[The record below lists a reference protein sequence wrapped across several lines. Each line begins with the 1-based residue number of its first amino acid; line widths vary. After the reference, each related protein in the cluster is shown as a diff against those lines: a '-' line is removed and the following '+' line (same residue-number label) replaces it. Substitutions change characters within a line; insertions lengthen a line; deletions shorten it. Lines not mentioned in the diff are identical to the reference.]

1 MILTNRTFSRAFSPR
16 ALEQTRQFLTSTRAN
31 SSYDLTI
38 PNLRIHKNTKVICQ
52 GFTGKTATF
61 HCKEALE
68 YGTKFVG
75 GVSPKKA
82 GQHHLGLPVFGSV
95 KEAVRE
101 TRPDAT
107 VIYVP
112 PPFAADAV
120 IEAVENEIGLVVC
133 ITEGIPQ
140 QDEVRIAQ
148 VLKSQSK
155 SRLVGPNC
163 PGIMSPDIGGGCKI
177 GIMPSNIFSPGCIGV
192 VSRSGTLTYEAV
204 DQTTKV
210 GLGQTLCVG
219 IGGDPFPGTQHIDVL
234 KAFMED
240 DATKGIVLIGE
251 IGGSMEEEAAE
262 FLKKYNKTRAVPKP
276 VIGFI
281 AGRTAPP
288 GRRMGHAG
296 AIISGGKGKAEDK
309 VKALEEAGAVVSD
322 SPAKLGN
329 MMLQAMK
336 AAGMA

>member
-1 MILTNRTFSRAFSPR
+1 MVVCFLVFSRQSI
-16 ALEQTRQFLTSTRAN
+16 EQTRQFITSTKVN
-31 SSYDLTI
+31 SPYDLSI

-52 GFTGKTATF
+52 GFTGKTATY
-61 HCKEALE
+61 HCKEALD

-95 KEAVRE
+95 KDAVRE

-120 IEAVENEIGLVVC
+120 IEAVENEIGLIVC

-163 PGIMSPDIGGGCKI
+163 PGIMSPDVGGGCKI

-262 FLKKYNKTRAVPKP
+262 FLKQYNKTRAVPKP
-276 VIGFI
+276 VISFI

-309 VKALEEAGAVVSD
+309 VKALEDAGAVVSD
-322 SPAKLGN
+322 SPAKLGAL
-329 MMLQAMK
+329 MSKAMK
-336 AAGMA
+336 DAGLA